1 MPIRQLPDTLIN
13 QIAAGE
19 VVERPASVVKEL
31 VENALDAGARRV
43 EIDLEEG
50 GIRLIRVRDD
60 GGGIAPEE
68 LPLAVSRHAT
78 SKIASLDDLEAVATL
93 GFRGEALPSI
103 ASVSRFMLASRRTD
117 AEHGAALQVEGGRLG
132 DVAPKPHPQGTTV
145 EVRDLFYNVP
155 ARRKFLR
162 AERTELGHIEEW
174 LRSLALARPDVELRV
189 SHNGRPARRYRGDGM
204 LASTD
209 RLFETLGEEFAKHA
223 LRVEHEGAG
232 LRLHGW
238 IAQPVYNR
246 ASADQQYLYVNGRSV
261 RDRNVAHAVKQA
273 YADVLFHGRQPAY
286 VLFLELD
293 PRTVDVNVHP
303 AKHEVRFRESRL
315 VHDFVYRTLHAA
327 LAETRAGLA
336 AETAPPRRR
345 RTPLRA
351 HGSARRGRAADQSGL
366 SLRVGDARVAYAALY
381 ANDDVALAEAPRP
394 MPMPEARDDT
404 APPLG
409 FAIAQLHGIYILAE
423 NADGLIVVDMHAAHE
438 RIGYEKLKGAHDG
451 EGLRTQPLLV
461 PMNVAVS
468 EREADV
474 AEREARHA
482 RRARFRTH
490 AQRARFA
497 VAAQRACVAGRRR
510 CRSAA
515 ARRAR
520 RSARTRRI
528 APRFRRARRT
538 AVDDGL
544 PRRRA
549 RQSSPHHR
557 RNERAAAR
565 NGSDRTFRP
574 VQPRPSH
581 VDALRTGRHRQMV
594 PARALNMRKG
604 KWMAWSL
611 LACTLVLGACDK
623 GDDEAAARAAA
634 EARARAFAASEKPW
648 RDTRVAELTAPQGW
662 TSVIGLHWI
671 DPRFALRRHRGQ
683 QRPAHGDGP
692 GTPGHARPRRRW
704 ARAVRAG
711 QEPRADARRRAA
723 RRVRRY

>member
-1 MPIRQLPDTLIN
+1 MPIRQLPDVLVN

-60 GGGIAPEE
+60 GGGIAPAE

-78 SKIASLDDLEAVATL
+78 SKIASLDDLESVATL

-103 ASVSRFMLASRRTD
+103 ASVSRFTLASRRGD
-117 AEHGAALQVEGGRLG
+117 ADHGAALQVEGGRVG
-132 DVAPKPHPQGTTV
+132 DVAPKAHPQGTTV

-223 LRVEHEGAG
+223 LRVEHAGAG

-261 RDRNVAHAVKQA
+261 RDRSVAHAVKQA

-327 LAETRAGLA
+327 LAETRAGAA
-336 AETAPPRRR
+336 AEPAMPVVADASS
-345 RTPLRA
+345 RTWVGPSWT
-351 HGSARRGRAADQSGL
+351 GADQTGL
-366 SLRVGDARVAYAALY
+366 SLKVGEARAAYAALY
-381 ANDDVALAEAPRP
+381 AGDVSDVALAEAPVP
-394 MPMPEARDDT
+394 MPMPEARDDA

-423 NADGLIVVDMHAAHE
+423 NAEGLVVVDMHAAHE
-438 RIGYEKLKGAHDG
+438 RIGYEKLKHAHDG

-461 PMNVAVS
+461 PMHVAVS

-474 AEREARHA
+474 AEREAATLATLGFELTRSGPGSLLLRSVPALLADGDVEALLRDVLADLREHGES
-482 RRARFRTH
+482 RR
-490 AQRARFA
+490 
-497 VAAQRACVAGRRR
+497 V
-510 CRSAA
+510 AA
-515 ARRAR
+515 ARDELLGTMACHGAVRANR
-520 RSARTRRI
+520 RLTLAEMNALLREMEAT
-528 APRFRRARRT
+528 
-538 AVDDGL
+538 
-544 PRRRA
+544 
-549 RQSSPHHR
+549 
-557 RNERAAAR
+557 ERSGQC
-565 NGSDRTFRP
+565 NHGRP
-574 VQPRPSH
+574 
-581 VDALRTGRHRQMV
+581 T
-594 PARALNMRKG
+594 
-604 KWMAWSL
+604 
-611 LACTLVLGACDK
+611 
-623 GDDEAAARAAA
+623 
-634 EARARAFAASEKPW
+634 
-648 RDTRVAELTAPQGW
+648 W
-662 TSVIGLHWI
+662 T
-671 DPRFALRRHRGQ
+671 RFALGDIDKWFLRG
-683 QRPAHGDGP
+683 R
-692 GTPGHARPRRRW
+692 
-704 ARAVRAG
+704 
-711 QEPRADARRRAA
+711 
-723 RRVRRY
+723 